1 MDMERIDKNT
11 IRVFLGKDDLAERGI
26 TDLDLLG
33 SKKQI
38 DRFFYRILEEVGADK
53 IFNENDAVT
62 FQVMPQKNGLELLIS
77 KLSEEDLRHTNLSS
91 GSTKKPVD
99 DTQPKPQNKHQLADL
114 QAKLQGSDQK
124 QPEDEDDFNQYLE
137 QGEVDYERLV
147 LRLPNFDAL
156 IQLAS
161 VLRLDSGISNLY
173 RYQEAYYL
181 ELVFFPDEMHELS
194 AADAKALASEY
205 GEKSRLTADFLDEY
219 GQKLMDQ
226 VALATTRHY
235 FLNND

>member
-11 IRVFLGKDDLAERGI
+11 IRVFLGKEDLAERGI

-53 IFNENDAVT
+53 IFNEDDAVT

-77 KLSEEDLRHTNLSS
+77 KLSEDDLRQSHVSPSQKKSS
-91 GSTKKPVD
+91 D
-99 DTQPKPQNKHQLADL
+99 NTQPGPQNKHQLADL
-114 QAKLQGSDQK
+114 KAKLQGSDQK

-156 IQLAS
+156 IQLAA

-173 RYQEAYYL
+173 RYQHAYYL
-181 ELVFFPDEMHELS
+181 ELVFFPDEMHELT
-194 AADAKALASEY
+194 ATDAKALASEY
-205 GEKSRLTADFLDEY
+205 GEKSKLTADFLDEY

-235 FLNND
+235 FLNHD